1 MIEIIRNIV
10 LVIYVIVCIV
20 LIVLATIQARDTSGA
35 SQTVTGAAA
44 NNFYE
49 NNKGRTKEGRLKRA
63 TIISGVLFVVLAVVL
78 SILFARAADKT
89 LILTPSSSF
98 DIVRRADMVAF
109 HLSIPSASSDNPTAY
124 FCGKE
129 KNSAA
134 ISERLTVLI
143 AADTIDIHARLILE
157 CPNTLFASGLWI
169 IGTRSG
175 YGASLSM
182 SLGFSPLV

>member
-35 SQTVTGAAA
+35 SQTVTGVAA

-78 SILFARAADKT
+78 SILF
-89 LILTPSSSF
+89 
-98 DIVRRADMVAF
+98 VM
-109 HLSIPSASSDNPTAY
+109 
-124 FCGKE
+124 
-129 KNSAA
+129 
-134 ISERLTVLI
+134 
-143 AADTIDIHARLILE
+143 
-157 CPNTLFASGLWI
+157 
-169 IGTRSG
+169 
-175 YGASLSM
+175 
-182 SLGFSPLV
+182 